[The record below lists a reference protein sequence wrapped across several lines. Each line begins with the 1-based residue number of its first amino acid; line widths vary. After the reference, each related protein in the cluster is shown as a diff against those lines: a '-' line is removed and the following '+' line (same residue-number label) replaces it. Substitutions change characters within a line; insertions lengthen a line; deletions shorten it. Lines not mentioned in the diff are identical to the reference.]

1 MKRLAL
7 FLLIAAAGYT
17 AGAQTITDPTY
28 WDRKQLYSNWLFDYD
43 TVRINRLHID
53 NQTGI
58 DSTGRIFRYM
68 ATTPA
73 NGNLLIGTGSGFAI
87 GSLASAD
94 GTVTITNGSGTI
106 DLSANI
112 TGGDVGGLQENEV
125 LFGSA
130 SGGIEQ
136 DPFFIY
142 DNNYLGTG
150 IGGGIELTD
159 DTLPYIFMQAPDPW
173 ASEITL
179 QGNSNIRWRSSAGSS
194 HWLME
199 YDDADGS
206 LGIHNITSSQ
216 DFNLYGGSSVNIYSD
231 TLVKIYDSYE
241 GNSIEIDSNNIR
253 ISVDS
258 LWTSARFVGIGT
270 ETPMYNLDIN
280 EDGRVEIIGTG
291 YGTAKTVFGARYANG
306 TYASPSAV
314 TTGQEIGEFGVAGYK
329 ASTFSTSATAY
340 MKGISTENWTDAAT
354 GTKLE
359 FAVNP
364 NTTTG
369 SSVAMT
375 IDQDRNIQLER
386 KIEEYN
392 NAAPTDGQI
401 LIGNT
406 GTSTFDAAAITAGA
420 GITITNGSGTIT
432 IAETN
437 EVDDLYTPTATA
449 VTNVTTIGTVYGHYY
464 RDGDNMC
471 HVFVYTT
478 ITPTAG
484 SALAEISVTLPV
496 ASNFTASADAFGH
509 GTATSTA
516 NGLSFGGRVYGS
528 AANDNVVWAYRPTST
543 ATLEVNFSF
552 SYEIK

>member
-1 MKRLAL
+1 MKKIIIA
-7 FLLIAAAGYT
+7 FLLLTSIAAT
-17 AGAQTITDPTY
+17 AQTITDPTY
-28 WDRKQLYSNWLFDYD
+28 WDRKQLYANWLFDYD

-68 ATTPA
+68 GTTPG
-73 NGNLLIGTGSGFAI
+73 NGKLLIGTGAGFAI
-87 GSLASAD
+87 G
-94 GTVTITNGSGTI
+94 
-106 DLSANI
+106 DLSSTDGSVTFTPGAGTLDLSINV
-112 TGGDVGGLQENEV
+112 TGGDVGGLEQDLV

-136 DPFFIY
+136 DTDFVY
-142 DNNYLGTG
+142 TSNYLGTG
-150 IGGGIELTD
+150 IGKGIELTD
-159 DTLPYIFMQAPDPW
+159 DTLPYIYLKADDPW
-173 ASEITL
+173 ASEIAL
-179 QGNSNIRWRSSAGSS
+179 QGNSNIRWRSEAGAS

-199 YDDADGS
+199 YDNADGS
-206 LGIHNITSSQ
+206 LGIHNNTSSQ
-216 DFNLYGGSSVNIYSD
+216 HFDLYAGSAVNIYSD
-231 TLVKIYDSYE
+231 RLVKIYDSYE

-253 ISVDS
+253 IQVDS

-270 ETPMYNLDIN
+270 EIPMYNLDIN

-314 TTGQEIGEFGVAGYK
+314 TTGQDMGEFGVAGYK
-329 ASTFSTSATAY
+329 ASAFSTSATAY

-364 NTTTG
+364 NTTAG

-375 IDQDRNIQLER
+375 IDQDRNVQFER

-392 NAAPTDGQI
+392 NAAPTNGQV

-406 GTSTFDAAAITAGA
+406 GTATFDAATLTAGS
-420 GITITNGSGTIT
+420 GVTITNGAGTIT

-437 EVDDLYTPTATA
+437 EAATTYTPTGTA
-449 VTNVTTIGTVYGHYY
+449 ITNITTIGTVYGQYY
-464 RDGDNMC
+464 RDGNMC
-471 HVFVYTT
+471 HVFIYTT
-478 ITPTAG
+478 ATVTSG
-484 SALAEISVTLPV
+484 SVLTELSFTLPI
-496 ASNFTASADAFGH
+496 SSDLTNSYDAFGQ
-509 GTATSTA
+509 GTALSSANA
-516 NGLSFGGRVYGS
+516 NGFPGRVYGS
-528 AANDNVVWAYRPTST
+528 AVNNNVVFAYRPTST
-543 ATLEVNFSF
+543 ASLELNLAFT
-552 SYEIK
+552 YEIK